1 MSIETARRPLAGL
14 AALAAVGS
22 ALGRWGRRSGVTDRE
37 AHSVL
42 PGDDFVVNPMWE
54 STRAITIGAPP
65 EAVWPWIAQMGFP
78 GYRGGW
84 YTPHWLDRV
93 QWGIRVRSADEIRR
107 ELQTLSIG
115 DRVPDSRDG
124 SVYFTVEE
132 LEPGR
137 RLVLRSTRHLLKPM
151 RSIEF
156 SWAFVL
162 EDRGLDTKLV
172 IRARARCQPR
182 YALRVLAPLI
192 GIGDLVNATS
202 MLRGIKQRAER
213 TTRTVQLRVPEVDRG
228 A

>member
-115 DRVPDSRDG
+115 DRAP
-124 SVYFTVEE
+124 TAATA
-132 LEPGR
+132 P
-137 RLVLRSTRHLLKPM
+137 STSPSK
-151 RSIEF
+151 
-156 SWAFVL
+156 
-162 EDRGLDTKLV
+162 
-172 IRARARCQPR
+172 
-182 YALRVLAPLI
+182 
-192 GIGDLVNATS
+192 
-202 MLRGIKQRAER
+202 
-213 TTRTVQLRVPEVDRG
+213 
-228 A
+228 

>member
-1 MSIETARRPLAGL
+1 AARRKQSGP
-14 AALAAVGS
+14 GS
-22 ALGRWGRRSGVTDRE
+22 RRW
-37 AHSVL
+37 A
-42 PGDDFVVNPMWE
+42 
-54 STRAITIGAPP
+54 
-65 EAVWPWIAQMGFP
+65 FP
-78 GYRGGW
+78 DTVAGW

-156 SWAFVL
+156 SWALVL

-172 IRARARCQPR
+172 IPARARCHP
-182 YALRVLAPLI
+182 
-192 GIGDLVNATS
+192 
-202 MLRGIKQRAER
+202 
-213 TTRTVQLRVPEVDRG
+213 
-228 A
+228 